1 MKKTILFAA
10 LLLAAVA
17 PLWGQDFKQA
27 NDSTWIRWGVNTM
40 GLYEEVASPVD
51 YNLIVADIN
60 NDLRRCAHLKAGAL
74 GCGAVSG
81 LSAFWALQRSKHGK
95 PIVLQEVICGLSAV
109 GCLVLEISEIVTL
122 NRDKAKWLL
131 FIPFHKAKK

>member
-1 MKKTILFAA
+1 
-10 LLLAAVA
+10 
-17 PLWGQDFKQA
+17 
-27 NDSTWIRWGVNTM
+27 M

-122 NRDKAKWLL
+122 NRDKVYLTPEGVVVRITHSTKQKV
-131 FIPFHKAKK
+131 IDYR